1 MIKCLILLLKWKNQ
15 SKSNKNKETL
25 KNFSQ
30 TRKNKLTLKIWF
42 SNFWVLLKEIYLMMK
57 NLLTHCKIRRKKLN
71 KFQKKCKNSNIS
83 VLNLMVSETSINKYQ
98 REYPTFISSLWISP
112 TLSQLINGHY
122 SSTLTYLKELSRN
135 RFLEKKIDARISSTN
150 SKYFSMNPCVEVC

>member
-30 TRKNKLTLKIWF
+30 TRKNKLILKIWF
-42 SNFWVLLKEIYLMMK
+42 LNFWVLLKEIYLMMK
-57 NLLTHCKIRRKKLN
+57 NSLTHYKIQRKKLN

-83 VLNLMVSETSINKYQ
+83 VLNLMASETSINKYQ
-98 REYPTFISSLWISP
+98 REYQTFISSLWISP

-135 RFLEKKIDARISSTN
+135 QFLEKKIDARISSTN